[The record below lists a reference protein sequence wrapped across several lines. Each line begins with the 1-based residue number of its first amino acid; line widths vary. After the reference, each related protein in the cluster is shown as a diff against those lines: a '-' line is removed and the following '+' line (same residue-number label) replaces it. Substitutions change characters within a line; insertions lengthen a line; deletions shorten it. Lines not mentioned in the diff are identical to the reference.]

1 MAGMVVEK
9 PGPTT
14 ASGDGGGL
22 RLSHAQY
29 TFVSWLVDILVYIV
43 VLNLFV
49 EWVPTIIIDSFTIS
63 IFTAI
68 VLRLLVVA
76 ITGFEHRVSG
86 WFAQR
91 EGTVWK
97 ALRIAAIFAILF
109 FSKFVV
115 LEVIDIVFGDT
126 VELGQFIE
134 VAILVVTLILV
145 RLGVKLTYERL
156 ATVDYP
162 RSREGGA

>member
-1 MAGMVVEK
+1 MAVEEA
-9 PGPTT
+9 GPTT
-14 ASGDGGGL
+14 KGGDGGSL
-22 RLSHAQY
+22 RLSHAQV

-49 EWVPTIIIDSFTIS
+49 EWVPTVVIDSFTIS

-68 VLRLLVVA
+68 VLRLLVLA
-76 ITGFEHRVSG
+76 ITGFEHRVSA
-86 WFAQR
+86 WFEHR

-97 ALRIAAIFAILF
+97 VLRIAAVFAILF

-134 VAILVVTLILV
+134 VAIIVVTLILV
-145 RLGVKLTYERL
+145 RLGVRLIYERL
-156 ATVDYP
+156 ATVDDASP
-162 RSREGGA
+162 RKGKA